1 MGLSELCIRRP
12 VMTTLVMLAFVIFGG
27 FAYRLLP
34 VAALPKTDSPVIQV
48 SATLPGASPETMAA
62 SVATQLE
69 RQFTTIAGVESIS
82 SVSSLGQTQITL
94 QFDLD
99 REIDGAALDV
109 QAALS
114 VAQRRL
120 PPEMTIPPSFQK
132 VNPAEQPVVLLSLTS
147 KTLPL
152 SSINEFAEI
161 LIGQRLSTL
170 NGVAQVQIYGAQKF
184 AVRVQFD
191 PGLLAAKGIAI
202 DDVRAAL
209 ASANSI
215 SPMGVI
221 GGGDRSIALEAN
233 LPLAD
238 AKLYNDLVIA
248 YRNGAPVRLGE
259 IAKIVNSV
267 ENDRIAAWYNR
278 AGSDEQTRSITL
290 GILRQPG
297 ANTVAVVDSILALLP
312 VFRAQLPPTV
322 ELNLIVDR
330 SQSIRDAVADVQVTL
345 MLTTILV
352 IMVIFLFLR
361 QWRAT
366 LIPALALPVSII
378 GAFAGMYLFG
388 YSINNLTLLALTLS
402 VGFVVDDAIVMLENI
417 VRHVEN
423 GMPPFEAALK
433 GSSEIGFT
441 IMSITISLVAVFI
454 PVLFMPGIV
463 GRLFH
468 EFAVTITISILISGF
483 VSLTL
488 TPMLCARFLGDVHN
502 HHENN
507 PVLRVFEAGFNYV
520 YEHYRSSLGLVLRH
534 KRIVIVLTLFTLVAS
549 IFMFSIA
556 PKGFF
561 PIEDTGALFAN
572 TEGAQDVSFSAMAAR
587 QAEVAEIIR
596 KHPAVARF
604 NSIVGGGGGQTS
616 SPNTGRL
623 FIVLKPLSERSQT
636 AQQVIADLRKQI
648 ATVPGIRVF
657 MQAQQNLQI
666 GGRQSKSQYQYI
678 VQGLNTT
685 ELFAFATSLEKAL
698 GQIPGV
704 IDVSTDLQLGS
715 RKAVLNIDR
724 AKAQRLGVPVDR
736 IRSTLFSGYGT
747 RQAATIFTS
756 SNDYQVIVEVDPKYS
771 LDTASLSRLYVRTD
785 QGGLVPLDA
794 VADVVE
800 TSGPLSIGH
809 QGQIPAVTLSF
820 NLTVGTALGTV
831 IEAIHQAELDLKI
844 PPSVTTGFQGTA
856 QAFQASVSGTALL
869 IIAALIVIY
878 IVLGIL
884 YESFIHP
891 ITILSGLPSAGLG
904 AVLTLML
911 FGMDLDII
919 AIIGIVMLIG
929 IVKKNAIMMVDVA
942 LERRASCDET
952 AEESIYQACLLRF
965 RPIMM
970 TTMAA
975 IMGGIPIAVGLGAG
989 SELRQPLGVSVVG
1002 GLVVSQL
1009 LTLYI
1014 TPVVY
1019 LYLERLRGSRN
1030 VLKTVP
1036 AE

>member
-1 MGLSELCIRRP
+1 
-12 VMTTLVMLAFVIFGG
+12 
-27 FAYRLLP
+27 
-34 VAALPKTDSPVIQV
+34 
-48 SATLPGASPETMAA
+48 
-62 SVATQLE
+62 
-69 RQFTTIAGVESIS
+69 
-82 SVSSLGQTQITL
+82 
-94 QFDLD
+94 
-99 REIDGAALDV
+99 
-109 QAALS
+109 
-114 VAQRRL
+114 
-120 PPEMTIPPSFQK
+120 
-132 VNPAEQPVVLLSLTS
+132 
-147 KTLPL
+147 
-152 SSINEFAEI
+152 
-161 LIGQRLSTL
+161 
-170 NGVAQVQIYGAQKF
+170 
-184 AVRVQFD
+184 
-191 PGLLAAKGIAI
+191 
-202 DDVRAAL
+202 
-209 ASANSI
+209 
-215 SPMGVI
+215 
-221 GGGDRSIALEAN
+221 
-233 LPLAD
+233 
-238 AKLYNDLVIA
+238 
-248 YRNGAPVRLGE
+248 
-259 IAKIVNSV
+259 
-267 ENDRIAAWYNR
+267 
-278 AGSDEQTRSITL
+278 
-290 GILRQPG
+290 
-297 ANTVAVVDSILALLP
+297 
-312 VFRAQLPPTV
+312 
-322 ELNLIVDR
+322 
-330 SQSIRDAVADVQVTL
+330 
-345 MLTTILV
+345 
-352 IMVIFLFLR
+352 
-361 QWRAT
+361 
-366 LIPALALPVSII
+366 
-378 GAFAGMYLFG
+378 
-388 YSINNLTLLALTLS
+388 
-402 VGFVVDDAIVMLENI
+402 
-417 VRHVEN
+417 
-423 GMPPFEAALK
+423 
-433 GSSEIGFT
+433 
-441 IMSITISLVAVFI
+441 
-454 PVLFMPGIV
+454 
-463 GRLFH
+463 
-468 EFAVTITISILISGF
+468 
-483 VSLTL
+483 
-488 TPMLCARFLGDVHN
+488 
-502 HHENN
+502 
-507 PVLRVFEAGFNYV
+507 
-520 YEHYRSSLGLVLRH
+520 
-534 KRIVIVLTLFTLVAS
+534 
-549 IFMFSIA
+549 MFSVA

-572 TEGAQDVSFSAMAAR
+572 TEGAQDLSFSGMAAR

-596 KHPAVARF
+596 KHPSVARF
-604 NSIVGGGGGQTS
+604 NSIVGGGGGQS
-616 SPNTGRL
+616 SGPNTGRL
-623 FIVLKPLSERSQT
+623 FIVLKPLSERRQT
-636 AQQVIADLRKQI
+636 AQQVIADLRKQV

-698 GQIPGV
+698 GQMPGV

-747 RQAATIFTS
+747 RQAGTIFTS
-756 SNDYQVIVEVDPKYS
+756 ANDYQVIVEVDPKYT
-771 LDTASLSRLYVRTD
+771 LDVASLSRLYVRTD

-794 VADVVE
+794 VAEVVE

-856 QAFQASVSGTALL
+856 QAFQASVSGTTLL
-869 IIAALIVIY
+869 ILAALIVIY

-942 LERRASCDET
+942 LERRATCDET

-965 RPIMM
+965 RPILM

-1019 LYLERLRGSRN
+1019 LYLERLRGRN
-1030 VLKTVP
+1030 NVSQTVA